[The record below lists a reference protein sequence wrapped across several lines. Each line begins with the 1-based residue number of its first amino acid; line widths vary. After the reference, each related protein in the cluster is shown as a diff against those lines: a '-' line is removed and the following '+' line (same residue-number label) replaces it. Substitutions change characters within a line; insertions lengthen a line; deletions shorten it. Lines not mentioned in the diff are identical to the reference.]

1 MPIKF
6 GDLLE
11 NQNNTYAVVDGTNNS
26 VKGLIFATSLPAT
39 TAYPNLRAE
48 GCLLVDE
55 DSGAMYIYTGP
66 TLNDSDWGNHDNWAS
81 FATGDPETQ
90 QTDDLPVSIPAGLS
104 FGRFQN
110 GDTIS
115 VGDGK
120 NAIEIIRDA
129 VTSYIAPTAAFDAG
143 AQSSIQYDT
152 EAQTV
157 TRTIGFSVTNGNQAV
172 VDGDNFAIARVR
184 LWRRKDSGDYI
195 LRASTDAA
203 DAVDSFDAGTLT
215 ALNTDGAVT
224 AVDFDY
230 DDSITTNAGDD
241 GQFQYKIEV
250 SPNDG
255 SGTAAAAV
263 NVEGLNSNN
272 GVVDMAAYS
281 APTVIVGTA
290 LRQDVSSHFV
300 SGSGGTGQIE
310 SNTVREKGNIASKV
324 QAKVQCNSPGV
335 PITSIVVERQ
345 INNTGGWTAIRTVN
359 NLTLTGQSTQYQTFD
374 SVSTASSDNV
384 TDLDT
389 TVSGY
394 QDTQNP
400 FPSGSTGAN
409 TIRYRVRVNDAETE
423 TTIIFTTINLEFPAI
438 VGYSTVDGSTFDS
451 SDNGDMTNVLHSIRD
466 TANDRRQYEIL
477 NTSGTGDPQ
486 IGSVLLEPD
495 GSQFVYI
502 AYPASYAE
510 MDEMGIAQ
518 QPSSLS
524 TFGNGPK
531 SETVSFTTHYGIQS
545 TTYEVYCSNSAGA
558 YDGTYIIS

>member
-55 DSGAMYIYTGP
+55 NSGAMYIYTGS

-129 VTSYIAPTAAFDAG
+129 VTSYIAPTASFDAG
-143 AQSSIQYDT
+143 AQSVIQYDT
-152 EAQTV
+152 DAQTV

-172 VDGDNFAIARVR
+172 VNGDNFAIARVR
-184 LWRRKDSGDYI
+184 LYRRKDSGAYT

-203 DAVDSFDAGTLT
+203 DAVDSFDAGTLA
-215 ALNTDGAVT
+215 ALNNEGPVT
-224 AVDFDY
+224 AVNFDY
-230 DDSITTNAGDD
+230 DDSITTNGGDE

-250 SPNDG
+250 SPNNG
-255 SGTAAAAV
+255 SGVAAAV
-263 NVEGLNSNN
+263 VSVEGLNSNK

-290 LRQDVSSHFV
+290 LRQDVSTHFV
-300 SGSGGTGQIE
+300 SGSGAGQDE

-324 QAKVQCNSPGV
+324 QTKVQCNSPGV
-335 PITSIVVERQ
+335 PITSIVVQRQ
-345 INNTGGWTAIRTVN
+345 INNTGGWTAIRTQN
-359 NLTLTGQSTQYQTFD
+359 NLTVTGQSTQYQTFD
-374 SVSTASSDNV
+374 SVATASSDNV

-394 QDTQNP
+394 QDTQNA
-400 FPSGSTGAN
+400 FPSGSTGAD
-409 TIRYRVRVNDAETE
+409 TVRYRVRITDAEQVTD
-423 TTIIFTTINLEFPAI
+423 IIFVTINLEFPAL

-466 TANDRRQYEIL
+466 NSGDRRQYEII
-477 NTSGTGDPQ
+477 NTSGTGDPTM
-486 IGSVLLEPD
+486 GSVVLEPT

-502 AYPASYAE
+502 AYPASYAQ
-510 MDEMGIAQ
+510 MDEMGIAG
-518 QPSSLS
+518 QPPSLS
-524 TFGNGPK
+524 SFGSGPK
-531 SETVSFTTHYGIQS
+531 STSVPFTTHYGIQS

>member
-11 NQNNTYAVVDGTNNS
+11 NQNTTYAVVDGTNNS
-26 VKGLIFATSLPAT
+26 VKGLIFNTGLPGDAEF
-39 TAYPNLRAE
+39 PNKRAL
-48 GCLLVDE
+48 GCLLVDTSN
-55 DSGAMYIYTGP
+55 DAMYIYTGADLTDENWGEP
-66 TLNDSDWGNHDNWAS
+66 TNWAS

-115 VGDGK
+115 VGGGK

-143 AQSSIQYDT
+143 AQSAIEYNAT

-172 VDGDNFAIARVR
+172 VNGDNFAIARVR
-184 LWRRKDSGDYI
+184 LYRRKDSDEYT

-203 DAVDSFDAGTLT
+203 DAVDDFDAGTLA
-215 ALNTDGAVT
+215 ALNTEGPVT
-224 AVDFDY
+224 AVNFDY
-230 DDSITTNAGDD
+230 DDSIGTNAGDD

-250 SPNDG
+250 SPNNG
-255 SGTAAAAV
+255 SGVATAVV
-263 NVEGLNSNN
+263 NVEGLNSNK

-281 APTVIVGTA
+281 APTLIVGTA
-290 LRQDVSSHFV
+290 LRQDVSTHFV
-300 SGSGGTGQIE
+300 SGSGAGQDE
-310 SNTVREKGNIASKV
+310 SHTVREKGNIASKV
-324 QAKVQCNSPGV
+324 QTKVQCNSPGV
-335 PITSIVVERQ
+335 PITSIVVQRQ
-345 INNTGGWTAIRTVN
+345 INNAGGWTAIRTQN
-359 NLTLTGQSTQYQTFD
+359 NLTVTGQSTQYQTFD
-374 SVSTASSDNV
+374 SVATASSENV

-394 QDTQNP
+394 QDTQNA
-400 FPSGSTGAN
+400 FPSNSTGAD
-409 TIRYRVRVNDAETE
+409 TVRYRVRITDAEQITD
-423 TTIIFTTINLEFPAI
+423 IIFVTINLEFPGI
-438 VGYSTVDGSTFDS
+438 VGYSTVDGSTFDNA
-451 SDNGDMTNVLHSIRD
+451 DNGDMTNVLHSIRD
-466 TANDRRQYEIL
+466 NSSDRRQYEIIS
-477 NTSGTGDPQ
+477 TSESGDPSM
-486 IGSVLLEPD
+486 GSVVLEPNA
-495 GSQFVYI
+495 SQFVYI
-502 AYPASYAE
+502 AYPAGYQQ
-510 MDEMGIAQ
+510 MDEMGISG

-524 TFGNGPK
+524 SFGSGPK
-531 SETVSFTTHYGIQS
+531 STSVPFTTHYGIQS